1 VTETPAADA
10 ETEDEKVPKGCLI
23 ALLLLVVGIAGLNR
37 SCFMPAKNDMNP
49 VLTPGTPWN
58 LKVTTNI
65 STVNGLGRVTEN
77 RATLKLDGTEEP
89 IPLKIT
95 GTPRDTW
102 GPSTEIDIVT
112 VKGVPVSSGKKEIA
126 LRFEVTVPNRPEW
139 LGKEGDL
146 RVQSVVVYPTFDFG
160 ESVVGAHTESI
171 AITEKTYDYEATL
184 RAKIATT
191 DPEGAAARKREKNID
206 AVFTLLAL
214 LAVVIAVVATY
225 RGVKADEA
233 AKAADVP

>member
-1 VTETPAADA
+1 MTETSAADA
-10 ETEDEKVPKGCLI
+10 ETEEEKVPKGCLI

-37 SCFMPAKNDMNP
+37 SCFMPAKNDMNT
-49 VLTPGTPWN
+49 VVTPGKPWK
-58 LKVTTNI
+58 LGVTTNI

-77 RATLKLDGTEEP
+77 RATLQLDGTDEV
-89 IPLKIT
+89 IPLEIT

-102 GPSTEIDIVT
+102 GSSTQVDIVT
-112 VKGVPVSSGKKEIA
+112 IKGVPVASGKKDID
-126 LRFEVTVPNRPEW
+126 LHFEVTVPDRPEW
-139 LGKEGDL
+139 LGKVGDL

-160 ESVVGAHTESI
+160 EAVVGAHTG
-171 AITEKTYDYEATL
+171 ALTITQKTYDYDATF
-184 RAKIATT
+184 RAKIATSN
-191 DPEGAAARKREKNID
+191 PEASAARKREKNID

-233 AKAADVP
+233 A